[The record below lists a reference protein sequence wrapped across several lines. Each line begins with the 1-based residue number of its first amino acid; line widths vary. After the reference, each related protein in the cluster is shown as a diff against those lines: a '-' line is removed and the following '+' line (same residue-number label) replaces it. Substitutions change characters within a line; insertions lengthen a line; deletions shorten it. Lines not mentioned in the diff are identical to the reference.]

1 MRTSIL
7 ISLLV
12 AALNARADLINW
24 TNTAGGNWNVPAN
37 WNPNRVPST
46 NDTAVITSAGT
57 YTVTLN
63 TDPVIGG
70 LIVGGITGTQT
81 LATSGNTLT
90 LNGEG
95 TVNASGSLNL
105 SSTPTPLSGTNRL
118 TLAGVITWR
127 SGAIDTNA
135 AVNVVAGG
143 QVLISSGGTKH
154 AKSLHGNLTNNGV
167 ITLQPTG
174 NFIIGGTL
182 HNLAQGVFDAQLG
195 DSITLSGTN
204 GVIVNDGVFR
214 RSADSGNL
222 NCYVPLVNQGTVDTQ
237 TGTLKLLGGSVL
249 STGSA
254 FTGAG
259 VTELR
264 SGTHVLNGTVSSANL
279 VLYGGALEGTG
290 TLSGTVA
297 WTTGQLSESASLT
310 VATNGALTFSSG
322 VQYEK
327 LVYGNLTNTG
337 IITWQPTGRLSLGGV
352 FHNLPGALF
361 DVQTDNISILS
372 AAPGARIINEGVFR
386 RSAGSF
392 TVVCDVP
399 MSNNGTVEVPPGT
412 LRFDGG
418 YTNPAGTISLA
429 GGAFRTGQPFCL
441 AGGLLTGWGSVIA
454 DLTNA
459 ATIRP
464 AISNGVLTIT
474 GRCEQLLGGRM
485 EFELAGN
492 NPGTNQSRLNITGK
506 ATLRGTVGVRWAE
519 NYLPPPGTNYQV
531 MAFASRDGQ
540 FCCLD
545 NFFLLGQGRRLT
557 PVYSATSL
565 TLAAV
570 AAPEPTS
577 VPLRVA
583 VDDGAIVCWPVEFPR
598 YELDYCTNLSNS
610 NWTHLPGVTNRY
622 LEAPPLAREKYFRLR
637 EP

>member
-1 MRTSIL
+1 MRISIL
-7 ISLLV
+7 IIPLV
-12 AALNARADLINW
+12 AALNARADLISW

-63 TDPVIGG
+63 TDPVIAG
-70 LIVGGITGTQT
+70 LVVGGITGTQT

-95 TVNASGSLNL
+95 TVNANGGLNL
-105 SSTPTPLSGTNRL
+105 SGTTPLSGTNRL

-127 SGAIDTNA
+127 YGAIDTNA

-143 QVLISSGGTKH
+143 QVLISSGGINH
-154 AKSLHGNLTNNGV
+154 AKTLHGTLTNNGV
-167 ITLQPTG
+167 ITWQPTG

-182 HNLAQGVFDAQLG
+182 HNLAQGVFDAQLSA
-195 DSITLSGTN
+195 SIVLSGTN

-214 RSADSGNL
+214 RSAGSGNL
-222 NCYVPLVNQGTVDTQ
+222 DCYVPFVNKGAVDTQ
-237 TGTLKLLGGSVL
+237 IGTLKLFGGSVL

-264 SGTHVLNGTVSSANL
+264 SGTNVLNGTVTSTNL
-279 VLYGGALEGTG
+279 VLHGGALEGAG

-297 WTTGQLSESASLT
+297 WTSGQLSQSACLT
-310 VATNGALTFSSG
+310 VAANGALTFSSG
-322 VQYEK
+322 VKFEK
-327 LVYGNLTNTG
+327 LVYGNLTNAG
-337 IITWQPTGRLSLGGV
+337 VITWQPIGALSLGGV

-361 DVQTDNISILS
+361 EAQTDNISILS
-372 AAPGARIINEGVFR
+372 AAPGARIINDGVFR
-386 RSAGSF
+386 RSAGSS
-392 TVVCDVP
+392 TVSCDVP

-418 YTNPAGTISLA
+418 YTNPAGSISLA
-429 GGAFRTGQPFCL
+429 GGTFRTGQPFCL
-441 AGGLLTGWGSVIA
+441 AGGLLTGWGSVVA
-454 DLTNA
+454 NLTNA

-464 AISNGVLTIT
+464 ALSNGVLTIT

-492 NPGTNQSRLNITGK
+492 NPGTNQSRLNITGQ
-506 ATLRGTVGVRWAE
+506 ATLRGTVAVRWAG
-519 NYLPPPGTNYQV
+519 NYLPPTGTDFPV
-531 MAFASRDGQ
+531 MTFASRAGQ
-540 FCCLD
+540 FCCFD

-557 PVYSATSL
+557 PVYSATGL
-565 TLAAV
+565 TLATV
-570 AAPEPTS
+570 AAPEPAS
-577 VPLRVA
+577 VPLGVA
-583 VDDGAIVCWPVEFPR
+583 VDNGAIVCWPVEFLGC
-598 YELDYCTNLSNS
+598 ELYYSTNLSHS

-622 LEAPPLAREKYFRLR
+622 LEAPPLAQQKYFRLR